1 MEYKISEDVAQ
12 AQLDEME
19 AEFGPLDPGNADVV
33 FDAIRRGLIDFDES
47 SGEVT
52 YTLQRPPEVDSNAVD
67 VSKVVLREP
76 GASEM
81 EKVSR
86 GLTVTAKK
94 DGTIDFDPGMA
105 VRQALRLVIYIG
117 GWPAGIADRIKRRDI
132 IVLQALAGF
141 FG

>member
-52 YTLQRPPEVDSNAVD
+52 YTLQRPPQVDSTAVD
-67 VSKVVLREP
+67 VSKVTLREP
-76 GASEM
+76 GAAEM
-81 EKVSR
+81 EKVSK
-86 GLTVTAKK
+86 GLNVTANK
-94 DGTIDFDPGMA
+94 DGTMQIDSGFAVKQA
-105 VRQALRLVIYIG
+105 VRLVTYVG
-117 GWPAGIADRIKRRDI
+117 GWPAGLADRIKRRDI
-132 IVLQALAGF
+132 QVIQALAGF